1 MSTTTLTIDPST
13 HTSTI
18 SPLLFG
24 HNLEHT
30 RRAVWQGL
38 SAELL
43 ANRKFCG
50 EPGHQ
55 GVATQWY
62 SIGPDTTIF
71 RLESSLSAYAQHE
84 GVDLASRGSCDFSVQ
99 QQKIQNCRTG
109 QKCGIGQADVTLIAS
124 TAYAGFLAL
133 RSDRLLRVAVRLTDQ
148 PGRRIYFSRS
158 FAIRPGAWREI
169 SFRFTP
175 RHSDQHARIEIT
187 FDRLGTLLVGAAS
200 LLPARNFHGLRSDII
215 EHLQDISTTLL
226 RWPGG
231 NFAGDYRW
239 KDGLLP
245 VHQRGGLK
253 GFFDQ
258 TLRYTNDYDTHEIGI
273 DDFIALCQKLDA
285 APFITIN
292 ISLETPQN
300 AADWVEYCNGSAK
313 TRWGKVRALRGH
325 PEPYNVKYWSLG
337 NEAGYGHM
345 KGPNRLIDYVRMAH
359 ECATAMRGVDPSIEL
374 VASGTWFP
382 GWAKKVPSRS
392 YADFEHVSYHWY
404 VNPPMNDVLD
414 RDVKRNLRRIANVS
428 DLNLER
434 LRELRKTLDRKAPR
448 GRRPG
453 ISYDEWNMWYC
464 WNRRPMVVDA
474 VYATAELHMI
484 CRNAQELGLSIGAY
498 FQPVNEGAILVTPEG
513 SELSTIGQVFELLR
527 PHQDARL
534 ITLPYQAGSP
544 LDTLATLSR
553 DGRTAHVSIVNR
565 SFDRPQTLNL
575 KLPGQKATMLQFTP
589 DADPACAVRFRSA
602 QRYVSPAS
610 PGCWRLELPPF
621 SVTRLTVP
629 LLAKVR

>member
-1 MSTTTLTIDPST
+1 MSTTLAIDPNT
-13 HTSTI
+13 HAATI
-18 SPLLFG
+18 SSLLFG

-62 SIGPDTTIF
+62 AIGSDTVQF
-71 RLESSLSAYAQHE
+71 RLESSLSAYTRHE
-84 GVDLASRGSCDFSVQ
+84 GVDLASRATCDFSVQ
-99 QQKIQNCRTG
+99 QQKIQNCRAG
-109 QKCGIGQADVTLIAS
+109 QKCGIGQADVALIAD
-124 TAYAGFLAL
+124 TAYAAFFAL
-133 RSDRLLRVAVRLTDQ
+133 RSDRLLRVTVRFTDQ
-148 PGRRIYFSRS
+148 AGRRSYFSRS
-158 FAIRPGAWREI
+158 VTVRPGAWREI
-169 SFRFTP
+169 SFRFTA
-175 RHSDQHARIEIT
+175 RQSDEHARLEIT
-187 FDRLGTLLVGAAS
+187 FDRVGTLLVGATS
-200 LLPARNFHGLRSDII
+200 LLPAKNFHGLRSDVI

-253 GFFDQ
+253 GFYDQ

-273 DDFIALCQKLDA
+273 DDFVALCRKLGA

-292 ISLETPQN
+292 ISLETPQD
-300 AADWVEYCNGSAK
+300 AADWVEYCNGSVK
-313 TRWGKVRALRGH
+313 THWGKVRARRGH

-345 KGPNRLIDYVRMAH
+345 KGPNRLIDYVNMAH
-359 ECATAMRGVDPSIEL
+359 ECATAMRAVDPAIEL

-382 GWAKKVPSRS
+382 GWARKVPSRA

-404 VNPPMNDVLD
+404 VNPPLNDVMD
-414 RDVKRNLRRIANVS
+414 RDVNRNLRRIANVS

-434 LRELRKTLDRKAPR
+434 LTELRKTLNRRAPA

-474 VYATAELHMI
+474 VYAAAELHMI
-484 CRNAQELGLSIGAY
+484 CRNADELGLSIGAY

-513 SELSTIGQVFELLR
+513 SDLSTIGQVFELLH
-527 PHQDARL
+527 PHQGARL
-534 ITLPYQAGSP
+534 LRLPYRPGSAV
-544 LDTLATLSR
+544 DTLATLSP

-565 SFDRPQTLNL
+565 SFGRAQTVNL
-575 KLPGQKATMLQFTP
+575 KLPGQKATILQLTP
-589 DADPACAVRFRSA
+589 DADPASSVRFRSA
-602 QRYVSPAS
+602 QRSLVAPS
-610 PGCWRLELPPF
+610 PGRWRIELPPF
-621 SVTRLTVP
+621 SITRVTVP
-629 LLAKVR
+629 LSAKAP

>member
-1 MSTTTLTIDPST
+1 MNTTTLTIDPGT
-13 HTSTI
+13 ITSTI

-62 SIGPDTTIF
+62 AIGPDTVQF
-71 RLESSLSAYAQHE
+71 RLESSLSAYTRHE

-99 QQKIQNCRTG
+99 QQKIQSCRAR
-109 QKCGIGQADVTLIAS
+109 QKCGIGQADITLIAS
-124 TAYAGFLAL
+124 TAYNAFLAL
-133 RSDRLLRVAVRLTDQ
+133 RSDRLLRVTVRFTDQ

-158 FAIRPGAWREI
+158 FTIRPGTWREV
-169 SFRFTP
+169 SCRFTS
-175 RHSDQHARIEIT
+175 RHSDPHARVEIT
-187 FDRLGTLLVGAAS
+187 FDRVGTLLVGAAS
-200 LLPARNFHGLRSDII
+200 LLPIKTFHGLRVDVI

-245 VHQRGGLK
+245 VHRRAGLK

-273 DDFIALCQKLDA
+273 DDLIALCHKLGA

-292 ISLETPQN
+292 ISLETPQD
-300 AADWVEYCNGSAK
+300 AADFVEYCNGSAK
-313 TRWGKVRALRGH
+313 TRWGKVRARRGH
-325 PEPYNVKYWSLG
+325 REPYNVKYWSLG

-359 ECATAMRGVDPSIEL
+359 ECATAMRAVDPSIEL

-382 GWAKKVPSRS
+382 AWARKMPRSS

-428 DLNLER
+428 DLDLER
-434 LRELRKTLDRKAPR
+434 LTELRKTLNRRAPES
-448 GRRPG
+448 RRPG

-474 VYATAELHMI
+474 IYAATELHMI
-484 CRNAQELGLSIGAY
+484 CRNAEDLGLSIGAY
-498 FQPVNEGAILVTPEG
+498 FQPVNEGAILVTPAG
-513 SELSTIGQVFELLR
+513 SELSTIGQVFRLLR
-527 PHQDARL
+527 PHQGARL
-534 ITLPYQAGSP
+534 IDLPYQASSSV
-544 LDTLATLSR
+544 DALATLSP
-553 DGRTAHVSIVNR
+553 DGRTAQVSIVNR
-565 SFDRPQTLNL
+565 NFDRAQAINL
-575 KLPGQKATMLQFTP
+575 KLPGQRAAMLQLTP
-589 DADPACAVRFRSA
+589 DTDPACAVRFKTA
-602 QRYVSPAS
+602 QRNLPAS
-610 PGCWRLELPPF
+610 SAGRWLIELPPF
-621 SVTRLTVP
+621 SITRVTVP
-629 LLAKVR
+629 MSAKAR